1 MYDASPREDVRMV
14 AVGRRPLRATTRRFV
29 FVART
34 GAVLVPVRAEFADTV
49 RRAVVFVAPRVVFV
63 GRGTTRRGDDRGI
76 VFTTVLIG
84 LVDCDVVTPGFR
96 FVRI

>member
-1 MYDASPREDVRMV
+1 MRIV

-29 FVART
+29 LVART
-34 GAVLVPVRAEFADTV
+34 GAALVPARAEFADMA
-49 RRAVVFVAPRVVFV
+49 RRAVVVVAPRAAFV
-63 GRGTTRRGDDRGI
+63 GRGITRRCDDRGI

-84 LVDCDVVTPGFR
+84 FADCDVVTPGFK